1 MVSFERKRMQF
12 ENYYSLRP
20 KMIVLIYDLGKIKAH
35 SPLSESCKYD
45 TQNRKQQLLQN
56 TLGSCGVKSL
66 LDDDFDSRKYLT
78 SSL

>member
-35 SPLSESCKYD
+35 SPLSE
-45 TQNRKQQLLQN
+45 
-56 TLGSCGVKSL
+56 
-66 LDDDFDSRKYLT
+66 
-78 SSL
+78 